1 MGGLFDTL
9 GDKLS
14 DPVGAIERKLDDPF
28 GDLKSK
34 PATPQPTKRKSKT
47 ASTLMSSASPADKIE
62 SVADAS
68 PTQKLLRN

>member
-14 DPVGAIERKLDDPF
+14 DPVGAIKRKWDDPF

-34 PATPQPTKRKSKT
+34 PAAPQPKRKSKT
-47 ASTLMSSASPADKIE
+47 ASTLMSTVSPADKIE

-68 PTQKLLRN
+68 PAQQLLRN